1 MFQNT
6 DQMYRRLFL
15 KTLLFSGITA
25 CLPNI
30 SSALADNAD
39 NDERTLNL
47 YHPKTKECLTSTYW
61 EKGDYVKDALVD
73 IDYIMRDQH
82 SDKIKQIDT
91 KLLDLL
97 FRIQT
102 EIAIAEPL
110 HIMSGY
116 RTPETNEYLR
126 KQGVKIS
133 NNSFHE
139 KGKAV
144 DIRLP
149 SIKTSLLRRTAYRQK
164 NGGVGFYPNQ
174 RFVHVDVGPIRYWTK
189 Y

>member
-1 MFQNT
+1 
-6 DQMYRRLFL
+6 MYRRLFL

-25 CLPNI
+25 CLPKI
-30 SSALADNAD
+30 SSALAN
-39 NDERTLNL
+39 NVHPGERTLNL
-47 YHPKTKECLTSTYW
+47 YHPKTRECFSSIYW
-61 EKGDYVKDALVD
+61 KRGEYIKDALFD
-73 IDYIMRDQH
+73 IDYIMRDQY
-82 SDKIKQIDT
+82 SGKIERIDT

-102 EIAIAEPL
+102 EIALPKPL

-116 RTPETNEYLR
+116 RTPETNEYLK
-126 KQGVKIS
+126 KQGVEIS
-133 NNSFHE
+133 KNSLHE

-149 SIKTSLLRRTAYRQK
+149 SIKTSFLRKTAYKLK
-164 NGGVGFYPNQ
+164 NGGVGFYPNLQ
-174 RFVHVDVGPIRYWTK
+174 FVHVDVGPVRYWTT